1 MGLHQRV
8 PFERVIRQGDAL
20 RGGLGRVQRG
30 IGLLDQGSGAQS
42 ATLGRV
48 GDPTAQWRGGPSSA
62 RRSNVAARRAK
73 C

>member
-48 GDPTAQWRGGPSSA
+48 GDAHGAVARGAVFGAAQ
-62 RRSNVAARRAK
+62 
-73 C
+73 